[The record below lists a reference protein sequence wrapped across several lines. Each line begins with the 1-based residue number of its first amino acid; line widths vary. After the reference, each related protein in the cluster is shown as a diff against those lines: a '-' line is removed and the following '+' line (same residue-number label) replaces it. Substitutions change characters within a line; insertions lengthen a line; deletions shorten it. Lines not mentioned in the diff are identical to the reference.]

1 MRKLNTIILMTAFF
15 TVACSGEDETVYDE
29 QQEDYV
35 VELDRNELLNEIE
48 VLESE
53 IVVTQTPDK
62 EKMNEAIAKFQDF
75 ANAFPDDPKA
85 PDFLLKAS
93 DFSLALDYPEKSVRI
108 LDRII
113 DEYPKYERME
123 DVMYVKA
130 SHLDLNLR
138 DTTKA
143 KEAYQAFID
152 EYPSSI
158 LVPDAESRIENIS
171 LSLEELAEKFMQGL
185 EAQ

>member
-1 MRKLNTIILMTAFF
+1 MRKLNTLFVLAAFF
-15 TVACSGEDETVYDE
+15 LAACSGEDETVYDE
-29 QQEDYV
+29 QQEDYI
-35 VELDRNELLNEIE
+35 VELDHDELLEEIE
-48 VLESE
+48 NLESE
-53 IVVTQTPDK
+53 IASAQAPDK
-62 EKMNEAIAKFQDF
+62 DKMNQAIAKFQDF
-75 ANAFPDDPKA
+75 ANAFPEDPQA

-93 DFSLALDYPEKSVRI
+93 DFSLALDFPEKSVRI

-113 DEYPKYERME
+113 EEYPDYNRME

-143 KEAYQAFID
+143 KEAYQAFIAK
-152 EYPSSI
+152 YPNSE
-158 LVPDAESRIENIS
+158 LVDDAQTRIDNIA
-171 LSLEELAEKFMQGL
+171 LSMEELAEKFIQEM